1 MKNTLVLVFMSFL
14 AFTGTSIASENHL
27 GKRADFT
34 LIKEKERTNYM
45 IQSGKSLLKIVDL
58 KETQDSSEY
67 LVHWDYNVLV
77 KWAGRRTGTIRLM
90 MPSNIFNES
99 FWSNLQDEP
108 IQTSNLRM
116 TYLGNKSSVILNNET
131 YKNCNV
137 IKIDDVKNSN
147 IHAIKEILKL
157 KALELGLIDQNY
169 LREEKVENIEIE
181 AVTHKDAPVMGVLQW
196 TIQGEVKG
204 YSIKMGFDLIEG

>member
-1 MKNTLVLVFMSFL
+1 
-14 AFTGTSIASENHL
+14 
-27 GKRADFT
+27 
-34 LIKEKERTNYM
+34 
-45 IQSGKSLLKIVDL
+45 
-58 KETQDSSEY
+58 
-67 LVHWDYNVLV
+67 
-77 KWAGRRTGTIRLM
+77 
-90 MPSNIFNES
+90 
-99 FWSNLQDEP
+99 
-108 IQTSNLRM
+108 M

-147 IHAIKEILKL
+147 IHAIKEIVKL